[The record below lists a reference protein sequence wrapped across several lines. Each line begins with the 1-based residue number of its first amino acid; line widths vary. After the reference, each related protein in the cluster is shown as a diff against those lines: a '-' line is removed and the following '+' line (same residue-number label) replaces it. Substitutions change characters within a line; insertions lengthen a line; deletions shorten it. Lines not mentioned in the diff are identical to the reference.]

1 MLTYLIIEGKNS
13 YGGCNALPAKT
24 YRKIIQRKGDYV
36 FGLKE
41 KQFSLLE
48 DIRLF
53 FEDQSNQNEWEHRQT
68 SGKMRDRLRNEFFTR
83 SRTFPILVLSRK
95 VHDNNS
101 KNSAEIHGSLN
112 RRINLEIEKEGIYHP
127 FKV

>member
-1 MLTYLIIEGKNS
+1 M
-13 YGGCNALPAKT
+13 PAKT